1 MKKISKFDYLNK
13 VKGCWLG
20 KNAGG
25 TLGAPFESVRTA
37 EDVEFYT
44 HDLSLGVLPNDD
56 LDLQLAWLNAAEKH
70 GKCVDSKI
78 LAEYWI
84 TAVTPNWAEY
94 GMGKTNLR
102 LGLQPPLSG
111 AYKNRFKDSNGA
123 WIRSEI
129 WACLAPGHP
138 EIAVRYAYEDAIVDH
153 ADEGVYAEVFTAAI
167 ESAAFVEKD
176 VYKLI
181 DIGFSYI
188 PKDCDIAKAARLVI
202 SAYKEGLTWKEAR
215 IRLLKE
221 IPDSFGQQ
229 RHNSPNPDNF
239 PVAEWGYDAPANIG
253 LVILGVLYGE
263 GDFGKSICI
272 TAGCGE
278 DGDCTAAT
286 VGALLGIM
294 LGADKLPSKWLDP
307 IGEEIKTCSLN
318 VNSSAVKIPKT
329 ITELTNRTCKI
340 MPAFM
345 HQHFD
350 MFSTDAEI
358 SVNEGEELYDIPR
371 DEWMLK
377 PIIFKDTYPETFF
390 TFTDETAIMRVEVG
404 VPDGIGV
411 REGDVKK
418 LKIHAE
424 NLSGFVGSYLWLQLR
439 WNLPEGWSIDKGDN
453 MSLLLEQYHCG
464 SGNAYA
470 EVEVTV
476 GKITEPVTTI
486 GLEVSAHDRVDRAYI
501 PIQFV
506 CEA

>member
-1 MKKISKFDYLNK
+1 MKTISKSEYLNK

-25 TLGAPFESVRTA
+25 TLGAPFESVRVA
-37 EDVEFYT
+37 EDIEFYT
-44 HDLSLGVLPNDD
+44 HDLSIGALPNDD

-70 GKCVDSKI
+70 GKSVNSKI
-78 LAEYWI
+78 LSEYWV

-138 EIAVRYAYEDAIVDH
+138 EIAVKYAYEDAIVDH

-215 IRLLKE
+215 IKLLRE

-239 PVAEWGYDAPANIG
+239 PEAEWGYDAPANIG
-253 LVILGVLYGE
+253 LVILGILYGE

-294 LGADKLPSKWLDP
+294 FGADALPEKWIEP
-307 IGEEIKTCSLN
+307 IGEDIKTCSLN
-318 VNSSAVKIPKT
+318 VNCSAVRIPKT
-329 ITELTNRTCKI
+329 ISELTSRTCKI

-345 HQHFD
+345 HEYFD
-350 MFSTDAEI
+350 MFCDDGEI
-358 SVNEGEELYDIPR
+358 SVKEGEELYDGPR
-371 DEWMLK
+371 SDWMIK
-377 PIIFKDTYPETFF
+377 PFNFKDYYPETFY
-390 TFTDETAIMRVEVG
+390 TLTDETAIMKIEVG

-411 REGDVKK
+411 KEGEVKR

-424 NLSGFVGSYLWLQLR
+424 NLSGNVGSPLWLEFR
-439 WNLPEGWSIDKGDN
+439 WNLPEEWSIDKGN
-453 MSLLLEQYHCG
+453 KMSLLLEQYHCG
-464 SGNAYA
+464 LGHAYA
-470 EVEVTV
+470 EVCLTV
-476 GKITEPVTTI
+476 GKISEPVTTI
-486 GLEVSAHDRVDRAYI
+486 GLEITAHDRPTKAYI